1 LRYRWFSYE
10 GRHGR
15 EQDVT
20 GLQAQLGAAFLM
32 ALLGGVH
39 CAAMCGGFVTALQVA
54 RPPQLRAGAFAAA
67 YHVGRVGGYCAAGVL
82 AGAIGGAL
90 FVADILP
97 VQIGLLVLAS
107 VFLTGIG
114 ASLLGRAAWL
124 RRLEPLGRSVWL
136 ALQPLAGRVLPPRSL
151 PAAVVTGFVWGWIP
165 CGMVY
170 AALPLA
176 LVSGGAARGGAVML
190 AFGLGTVPNLLAL
203 GWGAS
208 TLFAGRRAQ
217 SLRRWL
223 RPMAGAAILL
233 FAASDLAHAARLA
246 GADVTA
252 VALLASVCHAAR

>member
-1 LRYRWFSYE
+1 M
-10 GRHGR
+10 
-15 EQDVT
+15 T

-39 CAAMCGGFVTALQVA
+39 CAGMCGGFVTALQAA

-67 YHVGRVGGYCAAGVL
+67 YHLGRVGGYCAAGLL
-82 AGAIGGAL
+82 AGTIGGAL
-90 FVADILP
+90 FVADVLP

-107 VFLTGIG
+107 IFLAGIG
-114 ASLLGRAAWL
+114 ASLLGSAAWL
-124 RRLEPLGRSVWL
+124 RRLEPLGKSVWQ
-136 ALQPLAGRVLPPRSL
+136 AIQPLAGRVLPPRSA
-151 PAAVVTGFVWGWIP
+151 PAAVLAGFLWGWIP

-176 LVSGGAARGGAVML
+176 LVSGSALRGAAVML

-208 TLFAGRRAQ
+208 RLLSGRHAQ
-217 SLRRWL
+217 SARRWL

-252 VALLASVCHAAR
+252 VTMLASVCHAAR